1 VEAGDAQACARSHRT
16 PGEKLKPTARAAD
29 EVLIMQKR
37 RILFLHLGQAFGG
50 IEVYMMNLAS
60 LLREDA
66 EIVAMCSHPRLIEG
80 LEARSVRVIRMPE
93 WHGPLRGLRFL
104 WAALM
109 LPVVI
114 VRERIDIVHINGHWE
129 SLLLLPCRVLGR
141 TAIST
146 RHQTWDIPL
155 QHWWHAPKRTLSAL
169 VYNTNARFA
178 SRVVCVSQAVADEVQ
193 RHLPMDKV
201 TVISNWIAAQ
211 PAFVERAALQGKARV
226 LFIGRLV
233 VFKGLQLL
241 LESMR
246 GMAKVHLQVAGE
258 GPMLEEYRR
267 MAEGLD
273 VEFLGFRKDVRELYR
288 DADIF
293 VMPSIG
299 LEGLPLVS
307 LEAMGHG
314 VACLFSDLPV
324 HREITDDG
332 QAARLFRNGD
342 AADLREQLR
351 CLVEDEAGRRS
362 VARAGYAMVEERY
375 VAEVARRRYV
385 EVFELEAALDGQ
397 LGRVHA

>member
-1 VEAGDAQACARSHRT
+1 MH
-16 PGEKLKPTARAAD
+16 
-29 EVLIMQKR
+29 KR

-80 LEARSVRVIRMPE
+80 LEAQSVRVIRLPE

-109 LPVVI
+109 LPIVI

-129 SLLLLPCRVLGR
+129 SLLLLPCRLLGR

-169 VYNTNARFA
+169 VYNVNARFA
-178 SRVVCVSQAVADEVQ
+178 SLVVCVSQAVADEVQ
-193 RHLPMDKV
+193 HHLPTKKI
-201 TVISNWIAAQ
+201 TVIPNWIAAQ
-211 PAFVERAALQGKARV
+211 PSFDEPAAVKGNARV

-233 VFKGLQLL
+233 VFKGLHLL
-241 LESMR
+241 IEAMR
-246 GMAKVHLQVAGE
+246 GMPDVQLQVAGE
-258 GPMLEEYRR
+258 GPMLEEYQT
-267 MAEGLD
+267 MAEGMD
-273 VEFLGFRKDVRELYR
+273 VEFLGFRKDVRGLYR
-288 DADIF
+288 EADIF

-332 QAARLFRNGD
+332 QAARLFRSGD
-342 AADLREQLR
+342 VADLRQQLSS
-351 CLVEDEAGRRS
+351 LIEDEAGRRS
-362 VARAGYAMVEERY
+362 LARAGYAMVEARY
-375 VAEVARRRYV
+375 VADVARSRYV
-385 EVFELEAALDGQ
+385 EVFQLEAALDQ
-397 LGRVHA
+397 RLGRVHA